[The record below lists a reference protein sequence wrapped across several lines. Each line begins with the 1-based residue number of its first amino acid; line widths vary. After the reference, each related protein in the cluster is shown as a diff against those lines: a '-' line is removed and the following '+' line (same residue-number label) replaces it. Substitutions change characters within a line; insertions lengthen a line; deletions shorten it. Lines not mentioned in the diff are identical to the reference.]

1 MSVNEMNKPELIGN
15 IIDIF
20 EDFLDEK
27 GIIVPNPE
35 RDEDPELDAESSANI
50 YGEDYDSL
58 STSLENLLR
67 SWNITEPSEPVSN
80 LEVLLWWYYMCRIL
94 YSLRKYQSRTK
105 LYAGTIKRMI
115 LFFHIFELPHP
126 TDVGWGFLLYL
137 R

>member
-50 YGEDYDSL
+50 YGEDY
-58 STSLENLLR
+58 
-67 SWNITEPSEPVSN
+67 
-80 LEVLLWWYYMCRIL
+80 
-94 YSLRKYQSRTK
+94 
-105 LYAGTIKRMI
+105 
-115 LFFHIFELPHP
+115 
-126 TDVGWGFLLYL
+126 
-137 R
+137 

>member
-20 EDFLDEK
+20 EDFLDDK
-27 GIIVPNPE
+27 GIIIPNPE
-35 RDEDPELDAESSANI
+35 KDEDPELDMESPANI

-67 SWNITEPSEPVSN
+67 SWSIAEPSEPVRM

-94 YSLRKYQSRTK
+94 
-105 LYAGTIKRMI
+105 
-115 LFFHIFELPHP
+115 
-126 TDVGWGFLLYL
+126 
-137 R
+137 

>member
-1 MSVNEMNKPELIGN
+1 MSSINEKIIINKMNKPELIGN

-20 EDFLDEK
+20 EDFLDDK
-27 GIIVPNPE
+27 GIIIPNPE

-94 YSLRKYQSRTK
+94 
-105 LYAGTIKRMI
+105 
-115 LFFHIFELPHP
+115 
-126 TDVGWGFLLYL
+126 
-137 R
+137 

>member
-1 MSVNEMNKPELIGN
+1 MISTNKKTIVNEINKTELIGN

-20 EDFLDEK
+20 EDFLDDK
-27 GIIVPNPE
+27 GIFIPNPD
-35 RDEDPELDAESSANI
+35 RDENPELDMESSANI

-94 YSLRKYQSRTK
+94 
-105 LYAGTIKRMI
+105 
-115 LFFHIFELPHP
+115 
-126 TDVGWGFLLYL
+126 
-137 R
+137 

>member
-50 YGEDYDSL
+50 YGKPGIVPAAYEGYPVRKGN
-58 STSLENLLR
+58 EHN
-67 SWNITEPSEPVSN
+67 EPSI
-80 LEVLLWWYYMCRIL
+80 WY
-94 YSLRKYQSRTK
+94 
-105 LYAGTIKRMI
+105 
-115 LFFHIFELPHP
+115 
-126 TDVGWGFLLYL
+126 
-137 R
+137 